1 MSTAR
6 RVRRRLRQ
14 LGFGRL
20 LVAVPCVFLSIYC
33 WGFVPLSFTV
43 LSIVLYLPLLDVP
56 VVIFRDRDVQA
67 CLPVTQVM
75 GHDALFP
82 PSSPGLAREN
92 ESVNLWVVTS
102 QRTNARRRCSAAV
115 NCLSCLAV
123 DAKIKWVKLIQL
135 YGRLPLQRRA
145 GYSLNYQNFPPI

>member
-56 VVIFRDRDVQA
+56 VVIFRDRDFQA
-67 CLPVTQVM
+67 CIPVTQVM
-75 GHDALFP
+75 TRFSHLLHQGWRGKT
-82 PSSPGLAREN
+82 SPFICG
-92 ESVNLWVVTS
+92 W
-102 QRTNARRRCSAAV
+102 
-115 NCLSCLAV
+115 
-123 DAKIKWVKLIQL
+123 
-135 YGRLPLQRRA
+135 
-145 GYSLNYQNFPPI
+145 

>member
-56 VVIFRDRDVQA
+56 VVIFRDIDFQA

-75 GHDALFP
+75 GHDALYP

-92 ESVNLWVVTS
+92 ESVHLRVVTS
-102 QRTNARRRCSAAV
+102 QRTNARRRCSAVV
-115 NCLSCLAV
+115 NCLSCFSDIYTIAYLA
-123 DAKIKWVKLIQL
+123 LL
-135 YGRLPLQRRA
+135 LLH
-145 GYSLNYQNFPPI
+145 